1 MLHPGHIHFLRAARE
16 LGDELV
22 VIVANDATVRR
33 MKREPIVSAAVRAE
47 MVASLKP
54 VDQAIVGREGNML
67 DIVVEEIKPHIIALG
82 YDQDMFESK
91 ALEAKLAERG
101 PDAALGWC
109 QVLPDRPPSRGGA
122 SPVLCGRRAA
132 VPCDAGYAGP
142 AGLVAFSMGPPVV
155 GSELACTIKGRT

>member
-33 MKREPIVSAAVRAE
+33 MKREPIVSATVRAE

-82 YDQDMFESK
+82 HDQDMFEPK

-101 PDAALGWC
+101 H
-109 QVLPDRPPSRGGA
+109 VVEVVRLPKLEHG
-122 SPVLCGRRAA
+122 L
-132 VPCDAGYAGP
+132 AGTRKI
-142 AGLVAFSMGPPVV
+142 VARILRDFGQ
-155 GSELACTIKGRT
+155 E

>member
-1 MLHPGHIHFLRAARE
+1 VERKRVVATGVFDLLHPGHIHFLRAARE

-33 MKREPIVSAAVRAE
+33 MKREPIVSATVRAE

-82 YDQDMFESK
+82 HDQDMFEPK

-101 PDAALGWC
+101 HVV
-109 QVLPDRPPSRGGA
+109 QVVRLPKLEHG
-122 SPVLCGRRAA
+122 L
-132 VPCDAGYAGP
+132 AGTRKI
-142 AGLVAFSMGPPVV
+142 VARILRDFGQ
-155 GSELACTIKGRT
+155 E

>member
-1 MLHPGHIHFLRAARE
+1 VERKRVVATGVFDLLHPGHIHFLRAARE

-82 YDQDMFESK
+82 HDQDMFEPK

-101 PDAALGWC
+101 H
-109 QVLPDRPPSRGGA
+109 VVEVVRLPKLEHG
-122 SPVLCGRRAA
+122 L
-132 VPCDAGYAGP
+132 AGTRKI
-142 AGLVAFSMGPPVV
+142 VARILRDFGQ
-155 GSELACTIKGRT
+155 E

>member
-54 VDQAIVGREGNML
+54 VDQAMVGREGNML
-67 DIVVEEIKPHIIALG
+67 DIVVEEIKPHIIVLG
-82 YDQDMFESK
+82 YDQELFEPK

-101 PDAALGWC
+101 HVA
-109 QVLPDRPPSRGGA
+109 QVVRLPKLEHG
-122 SPVLCGRRAA
+122 L
-132 VPCDAGYAGP
+132 AGTRKI
-142 AGLVAFSMGPPVV
+142 VARILRDFGQ
-155 GSELACTIKGRT
+155 E

>member
-33 MKREPIVSAAVRAE
+33 MKREPIVSASVRAE

-67 DIVVEEIKPHIIALG
+67 DIVQPGFRFRRH
-82 YDQDMFESK
+82 
-91 ALEAKLAERG
+91 R
-101 PDAALGWC
+101 
-109 QVLPDRPPSRGGA
+109 DR
-122 SPVLCGRRAA
+122 V
-132 VPCDAGYAGP
+132 
-142 AGLVAFSMGPPVV
+142 
-155 GSELACTIKGRT
+155 TT

>member
-33 MKREPIVSAAVRAE
+33 MKREPIVSATVRAE

-82 YDQDMFESK
+82 HDQDMFEPK

-101 PDAALGWC
+101 HVV
-109 QVLPDRPPSRGGA
+109 QVVRLPKLEHG
-122 SPVLCGRRAA
+122 L
-132 VPCDAGYAGP
+132 AGTRKI
-142 AGLVAFSMGPPVV
+142 VARILRDFGQ
-155 GSELACTIKGRT
+155 E

>member
-1 MLHPGHIHFLRAARE
+1 MERKRVVATGVFDLLHPGYIHFLRAARE

-47 MVASLKP
+47 MVAALKP

-101 PDAALGWC
+101 HM
-109 QVLPDRPPSRGGA
+109 VKVMRLPKLEHG
-122 SPVLCGRRAA
+122 L
-132 VPCDAGYAGP
+132 AGTRKI
-142 AGLVAFSMGPPVV
+142 VARILRDFGQ
-155 GSELACTIKGRT
+155 E

>member
-1 MLHPGHIHFLRAARE
+1 MERKRVVATGVFDLLHPGHIHFLRAARE

-33 MKREPIVSAAVRAE
+33 MKREPIVSATVRAE

-82 YDQDMFESK
+82 HDQDMFEPK

-101 PDAALGWC
+101 R
-109 QVLPDRPPSRGGA
+109 VVKVVRLPKLEHG
-122 SPVLCGRRAA
+122 L
-132 VPCDAGYAGP
+132 AGTRKI
-142 AGLVAFSMGPPVV
+142 VARILRDFGQ
-155 GSELACTIKGRT
+155 E

>member
-1 MLHPGHIHFLRAARE
+1 MERKRVIATGVFDLLHPGHIHFLRAARE

-82 YDQDMFESK
+82 HDQDMFEPK

-101 PDAALGWC
+101 H
-109 QVLPDRPPSRGGA
+109 VVEVVRLPKLEHG
-122 SPVLCGRRAA
+122 L
-132 VPCDAGYAGP
+132 AGTRKI
-142 AGLVAFSMGPPVV
+142 VARILRDFGQ
-155 GSELACTIKGRT
+155 E

>member
-1 MLHPGHIHFLRAARE
+1 MERKRVIATGVFDLLHPGHIHFLRAARE

-82 YDQDMFESK
+82 YDQDMFEPK

-101 PDAALGWC
+101 HM
-109 QVLPDRPPSRGGA
+109 VKVMRLPKLEHG
-122 SPVLCGRRAA
+122 L
-132 VPCDAGYAGP
+132 AGTRKI
-142 AGLVAFSMGPPVV
+142 VARILRDFGQ
-155 GSELACTIKGRT
+155 E

>member
-1 MLHPGHIHFLRAARE
+1 MERKRVVATGVFDLLHPGHIHFLRAARE

-82 YDQDMFESK
+82 HDQDMFEPK

-101 PDAALGWC
+101 HM
-109 QVLPDRPPSRGGA
+109 VKVMRLPKLEHG
-122 SPVLCGRRAA
+122 L
-132 VPCDAGYAGP
+132 AGTRKI
-142 AGLVAFSMGPPVV
+142 VARILRDFGQ
-155 GSELACTIKGRT
+155 E

>member
-1 MLHPGHIHFLRAARE
+1 MERKRVVATGVFDLLHPGHIHFLRAARE

-82 YDQDMFESK
+82 HDQDMFEPK

-101 PDAALGWC
+101 H
-109 QVLPDRPPSRGGA
+109 VVEVVRLPKLEHG
-122 SPVLCGRRAA
+122 L
-132 VPCDAGYAGP
+132 AGTRKI
-142 AGLVAFSMGPPVV
+142 VARILRDFGQ
-155 GSELACTIKGRT
+155 E

>member
-1 MLHPGHIHFLRAARE
+1 MERKRVVATGVFDLLHPGHIHFLRAARE

-54 VDQAIVGREGNML
+54 VDQAMVGREGNML

-82 YDQDMFESK
+82 YDQELFEPK
-91 ALEAKLAERG
+91 ALEAKLAKRG
-101 PDAALGWC
+101 HVAR
-109 QVLPDRPPSRGGA
+109 VVRLPKLEHG
-122 SPVLCGRRAA
+122 L
-132 VPCDAGYAGP
+132 AGTRKI
-142 AGLVAFSMGPPVV
+142 VARILRDFGQ
-155 GSELACTIKGRT
+155 E

>member
-1 MLHPGHIHFLRAARE
+1 M
-16 LGDELV
+16 

-82 YDQDMFESK
+82 YDQDMFEPK

-101 PDAALGWC
+101 HVV
-109 QVLPDRPPSRGGA
+109 QVVRLPKLEHG
-122 SPVLCGRRAA
+122 L
-132 VPCDAGYAGP
+132 AGTRKI
-142 AGLVAFSMGPPVV
+142 VARILRDFGQ
-155 GSELACTIKGRT
+155 E

>member
-1 MLHPGHIHFLRAARE
+1 MERKRVIATGVFDLLHPGHIHFLRAARE

-22 VIVANDATVRR
+22 VIIANDATVRR

-82 YDQDMFESK
+82 HDQDMFEPK

-101 PDAALGWC
+101 H
-109 QVLPDRPPSRGGA
+109 VVEVVRLPKLEHG
-122 SPVLCGRRAA
+122 L
-132 VPCDAGYAGP
+132 AGTRKI
-142 AGLVAFSMGPPVV
+142 VARILRDFGQ
-155 GSELACTIKGRT
+155 E

>member
-1 MLHPGHIHFLRAARE
+1 VERKRVIATGVFDLLHPGHIHFLRAARE

-82 YDQDMFESK
+82 HDQDMFEPK

-101 PDAALGWC
+101 HVV
-109 QVLPDRPPSRGGA
+109 QVVRLPKLEHG
-122 SPVLCGRRAA
+122 L
-132 VPCDAGYAGP
+132 AGTRKI
-142 AGLVAFSMGPPVV
+142 VARILRDFGQ
-155 GSELACTIKGRT
+155 E

>member
-82 YDQDMFESK
+82 HDQDMFAPK

-101 PDAALGWC
+101 HVV
-109 QVLPDRPPSRGGA
+109 QVVRLPKLEHG
-122 SPVLCGRRAA
+122 L
-132 VPCDAGYAGP
+132 AGTRKI
-142 AGLVAFSMGPPVV
+142 VARILRDFGQ
-155 GSELACTIKGRT
+155 E